1 MSSSSE
7 STSGLKPRSGGS
19 TNSKSKSTTTT
30 SSAPRSEIGI
40 EALKGHV
47 FLFGVIGQQER
58 FIKSKKELAM
68 YIGTTSDCGKL
79 LYNAIMKGEEPK
91 FKEPDDPGK
100 DATPAQVRRYE
111 ILFKKNL
118 GKEEK

>member
-19 TNSKSKSTTTT
+19 ANSKSKSTTAT

-58 FIKSKKELAM
+58 FIKSKKALVM
-68 YIGTTSDCGKL
+68 YLGTTSDCGKM

-91 FKEPDDPGK
+91 FKEPDDPG
-100 DATPAQVRRYE
+100 AQRCYSSP
-111 ILFKKNL
+111 
-118 GKEEK
+118 GEEV